1 MFVNHVVSNVQDQ
14 YKFQCLQE
22 YMKTPNA
29 KKHESLGT
37 LCAILNDVPQVKD
50 KNTLALWKRS
60 RHMTL
65 RFQQQYWNR
74 VTDDAG
80 KNPMFNEDAQY
91 QKWHFGGYDYIGL
104 RMPQKRGSDK
114 FKEHGVVRE
123 VGSDYIFERSSL
135 NGQKHGLERF
145 IDYSSIRFTLYKE
158 GQQLAYIEFNDE
170 FKMKDKFGK
179 LLDRLPIDFNA
190 AKLPIDALEYKANHA
205 EEVKEKVL
213 GLRDRSKERS
223 PVRQRK

>member
-1 MFVNHVVSNVQDQ
+1 M
-14 YKFQCLQE
+14 
-22 YMKTPNA
+22 
-29 KKHESLGT
+29 
-37 LCAILNDVPQVKD
+37 
-50 KNTLALWKRS
+50 
-60 RHMTL
+60 
-65 RFQQQYWNR
+65 
-74 VTDDAG
+74 
-80 KNPMFNEDAQY
+80 
-91 QKWHFGGYDYIGL
+91 
-104 RMPQKRGSDK
+104 
-114 FKEHGVVRE
+114 VRE
-123 VGSDYIFERSSL
+123 VGSDYIFERTSL

-213 GLRDRSKERS
+213 GIASKRVAQSSPAPMDVGSVGASWRGELANRRGGRCGVRRVWRVGYQRCGRLWRVVPAGFSVRGGRGGRGSATSAEAGGALRGTL
-223 PVRQRK
+223 PH